1 MTIKVEGNSVVGLT
15 RGDAASFSFSAFPRA
30 RHPAGGRR
38 QEGWERKKKKRTG
51 EKDSHCLSFWAAQ
64 EL

>member
-1 MTIKVEGNSVVGLT
+1 MVGLT

-38 QEGWERKKKKRTG
+38 QEGWERKKKKRTA